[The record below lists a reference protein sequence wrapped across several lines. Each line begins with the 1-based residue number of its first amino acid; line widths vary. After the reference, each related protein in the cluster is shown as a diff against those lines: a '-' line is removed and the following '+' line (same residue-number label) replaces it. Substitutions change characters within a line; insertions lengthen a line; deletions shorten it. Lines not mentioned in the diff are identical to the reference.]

1 MLQTRSHD
9 SMLRQV
15 DFRTEESFAYIC
27 EVQKPFGAIDTIIN
41 WCKSEL
47 QDDWRWQLIDVS
59 SDQRPGRYM
68 FYFDNNKDYFAFVL
82 KWL

>member
-1 MLQTRSHD
+1 
-9 SMLRQV
+9 MLRQV

-27 EVQKPFGAIDTIIN
+27 EIQKPFGAIDTIIN

>member
-15 DFRTEESFAYIC
+15 DFRSGESFAHAC
-27 EVQKPFGAIDTIIN
+27 EIQKPWGVIDDIIA
-41 WCKSEL
+41 WCKAEL
-47 QDDWRWQLIDVS
+47 QDDWRWQLVDTS
-59 SDQRPGRYM
+59 TDQRPGRYV